1 MSEKLDFKELAV
13 GLFEKE
19 LQYHVLKHFKTVD
32 DSYIDKLCEHEICT
46 REQVHERLKRSG
58 SNFSSTWVS
67 NPEELVKALFLKLK
81 AIDPEVEWIDN
92 RCELELEFDKEE
104 FPEGIGT
111 DNLIP
116 LGELSDSEKA
126 NLNEQDEETIVL
138 KTVEKTPPPTWKIQ
152 LIMVRDASEIDVLT
166 IFPGK
171 YAPILPDPVIQNVE
185 NYQASLDFWENHVV
199 MVEKEDSR

>member
-1 MSEKLDFKELAV
+1 MKEKLDFKELAV

-46 REQVHERLKRSG
+46 REQVIERLKRSG
-58 SNFSSTWVS
+58 SNFNSSWVA

-81 AIDPEVEWIDN
+81 AIDPDVEWIDN
-92 RCELELEFDKEE
+92 RCELELEFDKDE
-104 FPEGIGT
+104 FPDGIGT

-116 LGELSDSEKA
+116 LDDLSDSEKA
-126 NLNEQDEETIVL
+126 SLKDQEEDTITL
-138 KTVEKTPPPTWKIQ
+138 KTVVKTPPHTWKIQ
-152 LIMVRDASEIDVLT
+152 LIMVRDATEIDVLT

-185 NYQASLDFWENHVV
+185 NYEVSKNFWENHVV
-199 MVEKEDSR
+199 MVENE